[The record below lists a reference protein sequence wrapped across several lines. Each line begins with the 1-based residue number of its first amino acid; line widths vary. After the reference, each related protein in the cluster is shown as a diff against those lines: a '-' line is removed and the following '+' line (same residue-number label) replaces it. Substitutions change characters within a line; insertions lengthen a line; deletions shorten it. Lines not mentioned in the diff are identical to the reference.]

1 MPPFWKRPEP
11 KKPEP
16 AAAEHNNLQ
25 HIQEHSEHPPGQ
37 AHKRTR
43 KEIQLDAF
51 GLDSEAHRLANEYMG
66 LMEKHGSEARI
77 PPITLQE
84 LHKRADVLRAR
95 QEVIRKE
102 YEESS

>member
-11 KKPEP
+11 KKPEVS
-16 AAAEHNNLQ
+16 AEHNNLQ
-25 HIQEHSEHPPGQ
+25 HTQEHSEHPPGQ